1 MHIPITSAIGL
12 AELVA
17 MPAMSQMTI
26 TGVGIFA
33 VVILVLFSAFF
44 ASSEI
49 AIFSLADHRIATLVE
64 EGAAGAEILSA
75 LKSDPR
81 RLLVTILVGNNVA
94 NIGMSAITT
103 GLLGL
108 YFDPGQSVLVATF
121 GVTSLVLL
129 FGESAPK
136 SYAVEHSESWALR
149 IARPLRLL
157 QQLMYPLVAVFD
169 VLTDGVNRLMGS
181 EGDFER
187 AYVTRS
193 EVREVIT
200 AGQRAGVFTDAEH
213 RMLQRLLRFH
223 NRIVK
228 ETMVPRLDV
237 VAIEVDTDLDT
248 AIETCLESERNELP
262 VYEGVLDTV
271 VGTVH
276 VRDLVDARFRG
287 AESSL
292 RAVARDPLVVPETKD
307 VDELLTEL
315 REKRRRMAIVV
326 DEYGTTSGI
335 VTIEDIVEEI
345 IGEVLAEQETTPI
358 RWLEDDTAIVR
369 GELNVHEVNEAL
381 GTELPEGGT
390 FETVAGLIM
399 DRTGR
404 LVDEGDRVTYDG
416 VVLIAETVAKNR
428 LLEVRV
434 DLSKREDH
442 SGAAKDA

>member
-1 MHIPITSAIGL
+1 MAAL
-12 AELVA
+12 D
-17 MPAMSQMTI
+17 MSRGTI
-26 TGVGIFA
+26 TGIGILA

-64 EGAAGAEILSA
+64 DGVAGAKTLST

-108 YFDPGQSVLVATF
+108 YFDPGQSVLIATF
-121 GVTSLVLL
+121 GVTSIVLL

-136 SYAVEHSESWALR
+136 SYGVEHSESWALR
-149 IARPLRLL
+149 IARPLRYT

-169 VLTDGVNRLMGS
+169 VLTDAINGLMGN
-181 EGDFER
+181 ERDLER

-200 AGQRAGVFTDAEH
+200 AGQRAGVFTEAEH

-223 NRIVK
+223 NRIVR
-228 ETMVPRLDV
+228 ETMVRRPDV
-237 VAIEVDTDLDT
+237 VAVEVDTDIET
-248 AIETCLESERNELP
+248 AIETCLENERNELP

-276 VRDLVDARFRG
+276 VRDLTEARFRG
-287 AESSL
+287 DDPSL
-292 RAVARDPLVVPETKD
+292 RSVTRDPYVVPETKD

-315 REKRRRMAIVV
+315 REQRRRMAVVV

-345 IGEVLAEQETTPI
+345 IGEVLAEREAPPI
-358 RWLEDDTAIVR
+358 RWLDDDTAIVR
-369 GELNVHEVNEAL
+369 GELNVHEANEAL
-381 GTELPEGGT
+381 GTNFPEDGT
-390 FETVAGLIM
+390 FETIAGLIM
-399 DRTGR
+399 DQTGR
-404 LVDEGDRVTYDG
+404 LVDEGDRATYDG
-416 VVLIAETVAKNR
+416 IDLTAETMANNR

-434 DLSKREDH
+434 DLS
-442 SGAAKDA
+442 SGGRDDSRTAKEA

>member
-1 MHIPITSAIGL
+1 MSLGG
-12 AELVA
+12 LVA
-17 MPAMSQMTI
+17 MVDVSRGMI
-26 TGVGIFA
+26 TGVGALA
-33 VVILVLFSAFF
+33 VVILVVFSAFF

-64 EGAAGAEILSA
+64 DEVRGAKTLSV

-81 RLLVTILVGNNVA
+81 RLLVTILVGNNIA

-108 YFDPGQSVLVATF
+108 YVDPGQSVLIATF
-121 GVTSLVLL
+121 GVTSIVLL

-136 SYAVEHSESWALR
+136 SYAVDHSESWALR
-149 IARPLRLL
+149 IARPLRRL

-181 EGDFER
+181 KEDFER

-193 EVREVIT
+193 EVREVVT
-200 AGQRAGVFTDAEH
+200 AGQRAGVFTEAEH

-237 VAIEVDTDLDT
+237 VAIDAETDVET
-248 AIETCLESERNELP
+248 AIETCLESEFNELP

-276 VRDLVDARFRG
+276 VRDLVDARFNR
-287 AESSL
+287 EDSSV
-292 RAVARDPLVVPETKD
+292 RSVASEPLVVPETKD

-315 REKRRRMAIVV
+315 RERRGRMAIVV

-335 VTIEDIVEEI
+335 VTIEDIIEEI
-345 IGEVLAEQETTPI
+345 IGEVLAESETAPV
-358 RWLEDDTAIVR
+358 RWLDDETAIVR
-369 GELNVHEVNEAL
+369 GELNIHEANEAL
-381 GTELPEGGT
+381 GTDLPETGT
-390 FETVAGLIM
+390 FESVAGLIM
-399 DRTGR
+399 SQTGR
-404 LVDEGDRVTYDG
+404 LVDEGDQVTYGG
-416 VVLIAETVAKNR
+416 VDLTAETVANNR

-434 DLSKREDH
+434 DLSNHGRNEIEPGDT
-442 SGAAKDA
+442 